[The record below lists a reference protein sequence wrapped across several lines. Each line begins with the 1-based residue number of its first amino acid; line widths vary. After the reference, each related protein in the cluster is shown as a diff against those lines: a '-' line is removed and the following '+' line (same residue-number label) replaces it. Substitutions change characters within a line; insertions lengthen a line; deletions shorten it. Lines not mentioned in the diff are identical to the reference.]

1 MKKTFLG
8 LGLFLALVFTGCSQK
23 STVTT
28 TTVETPVVAT
38 PSSSSVDAESA
49 SQKLSNLINKVES
62 EMGTVYFNFNKFDI
76 REDMRAVVAR
86 DAEIL
91 KQSDASGLTVKIEG
105 NCDEWGS
112 DEYNYAL
119 GLKRAKAIKDAFIAH
134 GVAENRIIIVSFGK
148 SNPVC
153 TEQTPACWAK
163 NRRTNFVLLP

>member
-105 NCDEWGS
+105 NCDEIG
-112 DEYNYAL
+112 
-119 GLKRAKAIKDAFIAH
+119 RAT
-134 GVAENRIIIVSFGK
+134 GRER
-148 SNPVC
+148 
-153 TEQTPACWAK
+153 
-163 NRRTNFVLLP
+163 VLRLV